1 MATRKRA
8 KSLEDI
14 TRQRLRIGALAIK
27 LGTPRAYNRALR
39 AYDISDKYRDNIV
52 GTRSQKN
59 LLKKTVLPMSQT
71 YGTIAAEGYRKKYTG
86 YQNAST
92 TRALSNG

>member
-1 MATRKRA
+1 MATRKG
-8 KSLEDI
+8 KSLRDI
-14 TRQRLRIGALAIK
+14 IEQKLRISALARE
-27 LGTPRAYNRALR
+27 LDNTQAYNRYFR
-39 AYDISDKYRDNIV
+39 AAEISNQYRANIL

-59 LLKKTVLPMSQT
+59 LLKKTKYPVEQH
-71 YGTIAAEGYRKKYTG
+71 YGTVALEGFDKKYTG